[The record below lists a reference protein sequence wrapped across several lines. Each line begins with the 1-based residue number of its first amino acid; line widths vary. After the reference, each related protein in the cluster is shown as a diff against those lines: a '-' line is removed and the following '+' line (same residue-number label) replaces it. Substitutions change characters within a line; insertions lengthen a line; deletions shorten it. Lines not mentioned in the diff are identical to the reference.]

1 VALAAESQTRSASG
15 LDSRGMSADVN
26 RGGKAA
32 GSRNSKPA
40 TPEKPSRD
48 VVDSITDAWRPE
60 MPDLV
65 SSELELTRRAA
76 RLFARLEREFATRLA
91 SWGLTAAEF
100 NVLIGLRSAGP
111 PYRLRPVDLRDRL
124 LLSSGGISNI
134 LNRLEKAG
142 LVERERDERD
152 GRSSLVRLT
161 ERGVETA
168 DGSMRTW
175 AESQPDIY
183 RTVAPEVTRAAADA
197 LREVMVALGDHEL
210 PSVGG
215 AGDSRPKPRRRK
227 AR

>member
-1 VALAAESQTRSASG
+1 
-15 LDSRGMSADVN
+15 MSADAN
-26 RGGKAA
+26 RGARAA
-32 GSRNSKPA
+32 GSRNSKRA
-40 TPEKPSRD
+40 TPEKPASRD
-48 VVDSITDAWRPE
+48 LVDSITDAWRPE

-76 RLFARLEREFATRLA
+76 RLFARLEREYATRLA

-134 LNRLEKAG
+134 LSRLEKAG

-210 PSVGG
+210 PSVGSP
-215 AGDSRPKPRRRK
+215 GDSRPKPRRRK